1 MRGLA
6 ALVLPSVL
14 LAALLSTALT
24 LQVEVEA
31 EAEAEVEV
39 EVQNDAEPSPLM
51 AGTTVASPKS
61 DATTQ
66 TTPGASPPT
75 TSAGSEQDDPP
86 AYGALGRCESAERL
100 VRSILLP

>member
-24 LQVEVEA
+24 LQVEA
-31 EAEAEVEV
+31 EAEV

-51 AGTTVASPKS
+51 AGTTVVSPRS